1 MYILKLPN
9 NRYNKIA
16 SIDFVLC
23 YPANVAANRKYYITR
38 EYRRMRK
45 TYPANETVWMPL
57 TVQRRYIILHDGT
70 ITSTAFR
77 SEHVEVILSAVRLP
91 VPLVKSL
98 FTELFATL
106 GAKEVLRMPSFLQSG
121 NTFLKITRCKL
132 YCIDRNI
139 TLWVFRWTNVLRLEW
154 GRYSRRN
161 GERKDCDNRVRNKG
175 VPPFRRNFSSPVPDC
190 SECKWNVLDAKSF
203 PEQWSP
209 AIKNFLT
216 SIVRRIIYDSISF
229 TCPTIGFSQALQHP
243 FCVVF
248 TPWRLISAWRF
259 PSIESNWFCLVCVAG
274 CGG

>member
-1 MYILKLPN
+1 MLMLLLLPPLHHHRHQRIQGKRVCPPSHKTTFQKLASCNPTILYILKLPN

-121 NTFLKITRCKL
+121 NTFLKITR
-132 YCIDRNI
+132 
-139 TLWVFRWTNVLRLEW
+139 
-154 GRYSRRN
+154 
-161 GERKDCDNRVRNKG
+161 
-175 VPPFRRNFSSPVPDC
+175 
-190 SECKWNVLDAKSF
+190 
-203 PEQWSP
+203 
-209 AIKNFLT
+209 
-216 SIVRRIIYDSISF
+216 
-229 TCPTIGFSQALQHP
+229 
-243 FCVVF
+243 
-248 TPWRLISAWRF
+248 
-259 PSIESNWFCLVCVAG
+259 
-274 CGG
+274 